1 MIIQAT
7 DKELPAWLSLSA
19 LGAVV
24 TLSRPSEANG
34 IKVET
39 LTLRAPAVREVR
51 AADRASNGDDE
62 QRELM
67 LFAGLAEV
75 GLKDLEGLKLVD
87 YRRVQAAYSRLAPD
101 TDYSTSMPSWLS
113 VTTDNVLVTL
123 SCPSEINGVTVD
135 KLALRSPT
143 VRDVRSANLEAG
155 GDDEQREL
163 VLFAELAGAPVADLE
178 GLKLVDFNRL
188 QAGYF
193 RMDQDNGV

>member
-1 MIIQAT
+1 MTQVIT
-7 DKELPAWLSLSA
+7 KNLPAWLSLSA

-24 TLSRPSEANG
+24 TLTRPSKANSVE
-34 IKVET
+34 VET
-39 LTLRAPAVREVR
+39 LNLRNPTVREVR
-51 AADRASNGDDE
+51 AADRAANGDDE

-75 GLKDLEGLKLVD
+75 GLKDLEGLKLTD
-87 YRRVQAAYSRLAPD
+87 YRRVQTAYSHLVPK
-101 TDYSTSMPSWLS
+101 TDYSDSMPAWLS
-113 VTTDNVLVTL
+113 LTTDQVLVTL

-143 VRDVRSANLEAG
+143 VGDVRAANREVG

-163 VLFAELAGAPVADLE
+163 VLFAALSGAPVADLE

-193 RMDQDNGV
+193 RMDNDDGL

>member
-1 MIIQAT
+1 MTQAIA
-7 DKELPAWLSLSA
+7 KNLPAWLSLSA

-24 TLSRPSEANG
+24 TLTRPSKANSIDVEALN
-34 IKVET
+34 
-39 LTLRAPAVREVR
+39 LRNPTVREVR
-51 AADRASNGDDE
+51 AADRAANGDGE

-75 GLKDLEGLKLVD
+75 GLKDLEGLKLTD
-87 YRRVQAAYSRLAPD
+87 YRRVQTAYSHLVPK
-101 TDYSTSMPSWLS
+101 TDYSDSMPAWLS
-113 VTTDNVLVTL
+113 LTTDQVLVTL
-123 SCPSEINGVTVD
+123 SCPSQINGVTVD

-143 VRDVRSANLEAG
+143 VGDVRAANREVG

-163 VLFAELAGAPVADLE
+163 VLFAALSGAPVADLE

-193 RMDQDNGV
+193 RMDNDDGL

>member
-1 MIIQAT
+1 MTQAFA
-7 DKELPAWLSLSA
+7 KNLPAWLSLSA
-19 LGAVV
+19 VGAVV
-24 TLSRPSEANG
+24 TLTRPSQANS
-34 IKVET
+34 IDVET
-39 LTLRAPAVREVR
+39 LNLRNPTVREVR
-51 AADRASNGDDE
+51 AADRAANGDDE

-75 GLKDLEGLKLVD
+75 GLKDLEGLKLTD
-87 YRRVQAAYSRLAPD
+87 YRRVQTAYSHLVPK
-101 TDYSTSMPSWLS
+101 TDYSDSMPAWLS
-113 VTTDNVLVTL
+113 LTTDQVLVTL

-143 VRDVRSANLEAG
+143 VGDVRAANREVD

-163 VLFAELAGAPVADLE
+163 VLFAALSGASVADLE

-193 RMDQDNGV
+193 RMDNDDGL

>member
-1 MIIQAT
+1 MTQIN
-7 DKELPAWLSLSA
+7 DKKLPEWLKVTA
-19 LGAVV
+19 EAAVV
-24 TLSRPSEANG
+24 TLSRPSDANG
-34 IKVET
+34 VKVDT

-101 TDYSTSMPSWLS
+101 TDYSASMPAWLS
-113 VTTDNVLVTL
+113 ITTDNVLVTL
-123 SCPSEINGVTVD
+123 SCPSTINGVTVD
-135 KLALRSPT
+135 KLLLRSPT
-143 VRDVRSANLEAG
+143 VRDVRSANRDAG

-163 VLFAELAGAPVADLE
+163 VLFAELAGVPVADLE

>member
-1 MIIQAT
+1 MTQAIT
-7 DKELPAWLSLSA
+7 KNLPAWLSLNA

-24 TLSRPSEANG
+24 TLTRPSKANSVD
-34 IKVET
+34 VET
-39 LTLRAPAVREVR
+39 LNLRNPTVREVR
-51 AADRASNGDDE
+51 AADRAANGDDE
-62 QRELM
+62 QRELV

-75 GLKDLEGLKLVD
+75 GLKDLEGLKLTD
-87 YRRVQAAYSRLAPD
+87 YRRVQTAYSHLVPK
-101 TDYSTSMPSWLS
+101 TDYSDSMPAWLS
-113 VTTDNVLVTL
+113 LTTDQVLVTL

-143 VRDVRSANLEAG
+143 VGDVRAANREVG

-163 VLFAELAGAPVADLE
+163 VLFAALSGAPVADLE

-193 RMDQDNGV
+193 RMDNDDGL

>member
-1 MIIQAT
+1 MKAT
-7 DKELPAWLSLSA
+7 DKALPVWLAVTPES
-19 LGAVV
+19 AVV
-24 TLSRPSEANG
+24 TLSRPSDANG

-87 YRRVQAAYSRLAPD
+87 YRRVQAAYSHLAPD
-101 TDYSTSMPSWLS
+101 TDYSTSMPAWLS
-113 VTTDNVLVTL
+113 ITTDNVLVTL
-123 SCPSEINGVTVD
+123 SCPSQINGVTVD

-143 VRDVRSANLEAG
+143 VRDVRSANRDAG

-193 RMDQDNGV
+193 RLDQDNGV

>member
-1 MIIQAT
+1 MKAT
-7 DKELPAWLSLSA
+7 NNALPAWLSLGVLA
-19 LGAVV
+19 AVV
-24 TLSRPSEANG
+24 TLTRPSKANG
-34 IKVET
+34 VEVET

-67 LFAGLAEV
+67 LFAGLADV
-75 GLKDLEGLKLVD
+75 GVKDLEGLKLAD
-87 YRRVQAAYSRLAPD
+87 YRRVQAAYSYLVPN
-101 TDYSTSMPSWLS
+101 TDYSASTPSWLS
-113 VTTDNVLVTL
+113 ITTDQALVTF
-123 SCPSEINGVTVD
+123 SSPSEINGVSVD

-143 VRDVRSANLEAG
+143 VGDVRAANREAG

-163 VLFAELAGAPVADLE
+163 VLFSALAGAPLADLE

-193 RMDQDNGV
+193 RMDQDDGV

>member
-1 MIIQAT
+1 MTQVT
-7 DKELPAWLSLSA
+7 DKPLPAWLSINA
-19 LGAVV
+19 DGAVV
-24 TLSRPSEANG
+24 TLTRPSEANS
-34 IKVET
+34 INVET
-39 LTLRAPAVREVR
+39 LTMRAPSVREVR

-101 TDYSTSMPSWLS
+101 TDYSTSMPAWLS
-113 VTTDNVLVTL
+113 ITTDNVLVTL
-123 SCPSEINGVTVD
+123 SCPSMINGVTVD

-143 VRDVRSANLEAG
+143 VRDVRSANREAG

>member
-1 MIIQAT
+1 MTQAIA
-7 DKELPAWLSLSA
+7 KNLPAWLSLSA
-19 LGAVV
+19 VGAVV
-24 TLSRPSEANG
+24 TLTRPSQANS
-34 IKVET
+34 IDVET
-39 LTLRAPAVREVR
+39 LNLRNPTVREVR
-51 AADRASNGDDE
+51 AADRAANGDDE

-75 GLKDLEGLKLVD
+75 GLKDLEGLKLAD
-87 YRRVQAAYSRLAPD
+87 YRRVQAAYSHLVPK
-101 TDYSTSMPSWLS
+101 TDYSKSMPAWLS
-113 VTTDNVLVTL
+113 LTTDQVLVTL

-143 VRDVRSANLEAG
+143 VGDVRAANREVS

-163 VLFAELAGAPVADLE
+163 VLFAALSGASVTDLE

-193 RMDQDNGV
+193 RMDNDDGL

>member
-1 MIIQAT
+1 MKAT
-7 DKELPAWLSLSA
+7 DKELPSWLAVTAES
-19 LGAVV
+19 AVV
-24 TLSRPSEANG
+24 TLSRPSDANG

-51 AADRASNGDDE
+51 AADRASGGDEE

-75 GLKDLEGLKLVD
+75 GLKDMEGLKLVD

-101 TDYSTSMPSWLS
+101 TDYSTSVPAWLS

-123 SCPSEINGVTVD
+123 SCPSEINGVSVD
-135 KLALRSPT
+135 KVALRSPT
-143 VRDVRSANLEAG
+143 VRDVRAANREAG

-163 VLFAELAGAPVADLE
+163 VLFAALADAPVADLE

-188 QAGYF
+188 QAAYF

>member
-1 MIIQAT
+1 MTQAIA
-7 DKELPAWLSLSA
+7 KNLPAWLSLSA

-24 TLSRPSEANG
+24 TLTRPSKANS
-34 IKVET
+34 IDVET
-39 LTLRAPAVREVR
+39 LNLRNPTVREVR
-51 AADRASNGDDE
+51 AADRAANGDDE

-75 GLKDLEGLKLVD
+75 GLKDLEGLKLTD
-87 YRRVQAAYSRLAPD
+87 YRRVQTAYSHLVPK
-101 TDYSTSMPSWLS
+101 TDYSASMPAWLS
-113 VTTDNVLVTL
+113 LTTDQVLVTL

-143 VRDVRSANLEAG
+143 VGDVRAANREVG

-163 VLFAELAGAPVADLE
+163 VLFAALSGAPVADLE

-193 RMDQDNGV
+193 RMDNDDGL

>member
-1 MIIQAT
+1 MTQAIA
-7 DKELPAWLSLSA
+7 KNLPAWLSLSA

-24 TLSRPSEANG
+24 TLTRPSKANS
-34 IKVET
+34 IDVET
-39 LTLRAPAVREVR
+39 LNLRSPTVREVR
-51 AADRASNGDDE
+51 AADRAASGDDE

-75 GLKDLEGLKLVD
+75 GLKDLEGLKLTD
-87 YRRVQAAYSRLAPD
+87 YRRVQTAYSHLVPK
-101 TDYSTSMPSWLS
+101 TDYSDSMPAWLS
-113 VTTDNVLVTL
+113 LTTDQVLVTL

-143 VRDVRSANLEAG
+143 VGDVRAANREVG

-163 VLFAELAGAPVADLE
+163 VLFAALSGAPVADLE

-193 RMDQDNGV
+193 RMDNDDGL

>member
-1 MIIQAT
+1 MTQAIA
-7 DKELPAWLSLSA
+7 KNLPAWLSLSA
-19 LGAVV
+19 VGAVV
-24 TLSRPSEANG
+24 TLTRPSQANS
-34 IKVET
+34 IDVEM
-39 LTLRAPAVREVR
+39 LNLRNPTVREVR
-51 AADRASNGDDE
+51 AADRAANGDDE

-75 GLKDLEGLKLVD
+75 GLKDLEGLKLTD
-87 YRRVQAAYSRLAPD
+87 YRRVQTAYSHLVPK
-101 TDYSTSMPSWLS
+101 TDYSDSMPAWLS
-113 VTTDNVLVTL
+113 LTTDQVLVTL

-143 VRDVRSANLEAG
+143 VGDVRAANREVG

-163 VLFAELAGAPVADLE
+163 VLFAALSGAPVADLE

-193 RMDQDNGV
+193 RMDNDNGL

>member
-1 MIIQAT
+1 MKAT
-7 DKELPAWLSLSA
+7 DKALPVWLAVTPDS
-19 LGAVV
+19 AVV
-24 TLSRPSEANG
+24 TLSRPSDANG

-123 SCPSEINGVTVD
+123 SCPSQINGVMVD

-143 VRDVRSANLEAG
+143 VRDVRSANRDAG

>member
-1 MIIQAT
+1 MTQAIA
-7 DKELPAWLSLSA
+7 KNLPAWLSLSA
-19 LGAVV
+19 VGAVV
-24 TLSRPSEANG
+24 TLTRPSKANS
-34 IKVET
+34 IDVET
-39 LTLRAPAVREVR
+39 LNLRNPTVREVR
-51 AADRASNGDDE
+51 AADRSANGDDE

-75 GLKDLEGLKLVD
+75 GLKDLGGLKLTD
-87 YRRVQAAYSRLAPD
+87 YRRVQTAYSHLVPK
-101 TDYSTSMPSWLS
+101 TDYSNSMPAWLS
-113 VTTDNVLVTL
+113 LTTDQVLVTL

-143 VRDVRSANLEAG
+143 VDDVRAANREVG

-163 VLFAELAGAPVADLE
+163 VLFAALSGASVADLE

-193 RMDQDNGV
+193 RMDNDDGL

>member
-1 MIIQAT
+1 MTQVN
-7 DKELPAWLSLSA
+7 DKKLPVWLAVTAES
-19 LGAVV
+19 AVV
-24 TLSRPSEANG
+24 TLSRPSDANG
-34 IKVET
+34 VKVET

-62 QRELM
+62 QRELI

-143 VRDVRSANLEAG
+143 VRDVRSANREAG

>member
-1 MIIQAT
+1 MTQVIA
-7 DKELPAWLSLSA
+7 KNLPAWLSLSA
-19 LGAVV
+19 VGAVV
-24 TLSRPSEANG
+24 TLTRPSQANS
-34 IKVET
+34 IDVET
-39 LTLRAPAVREVR
+39 LNLRNPTVREVY
-51 AADRASNGDDE
+51 AADRAANGDDE

-75 GLKDLEGLKLVD
+75 GLKDLEGLKLTD
-87 YRRVQAAYSRLAPD
+87 YRRVQTAYSHLVPK
-101 TDYSTSMPSWLS
+101 TDYSDSMPAWLS
-113 VTTDNVLVTL
+113 LTTDQVLVTL

-143 VRDVRSANLEAG
+143 VGDVRAANREVG

-163 VLFAELAGAPVADLE
+163 VLFAALSGASVADLE

-193 RMDQDNGV
+193 RMDNYDGL

>member
-1 MIIQAT
+1 MTQANA
-7 DKELPAWLSLSA
+7 KKSPEWLKITA
-19 LGAVV
+19 EAAAV

-34 IKVET
+34 IKVDT
-39 LTLRAPAVREVR
+39 LTLRGPAVREVR

-67 LFAGLAEV
+67 LFAGLAEWGV
-75 GLKDLEGLKLVD
+75 KDLEGLKLVD
-87 YRRVQAAYSRLAPD
+87 YRRLQVAYSHLVPD
-101 TDYSTSMPSWLS
+101 TDYSESTPTWLS

-123 SCPSEINGVTVD
+123 SYPTVINGVTVD
-135 KLALRSPT
+135 KLTLRSPT
-143 VRDVRSANLEAG
+143 VRDVRSANRDAG

-163 VLFAELAGAPVADLE
+163 LLFAELSGAPVADLE

>member
-1 MIIQAT
+1 MTQVN
-7 DKELPAWLSLSA
+7 DKKLPVWLAVTAES
-19 LGAVV
+19 AVV
-24 TLSRPSEANG
+24 TLSRPSDANG
-34 IKVET
+34 VKVET

-143 VRDVRSANLEAG
+143 VRDVRSANREAG